1 MLVIRRLHSR
11 GEVSVRGF
19 KTLLLILTVCLA
31 TLFAGAAFAGAATTS
46 VQKTQN
52 DLFEALKAGDDKKID
67 TLFGQFID
75 YDTFAQDS
83 LGSEWAGRSA
93 AEKVQFNELL
103 KKLVGQAYKC
113 NLKKIQGFNLTY
125 GSEAPAGSA
134 TWVKSTAT
142 KGGDSVELNF
152 KVANQG
158 GTWKVQDIETEGVSL
173 VSNNRSQFVKIIK
186 DKGFPA
192 LIDKMKAKVGAACP
206 T

>member
-1 MLVIRRLHSR
+1 VIRRL
-11 GEVSVRGF
+11 
-19 KTLLLILTVCLA
+19 KTLLVLLTMCLTTLI
-31 TLFAGAAFAGAATTS
+31 AGAAFAGAATSS

-52 DLFEALKAGDDKKID
+52 DLFAALNAGDDKKVD

-83 LGSEWAGRSA
+83 LGSEWAARSA
-93 AEKVQFNELL
+93 AEKVQFSDLL

-125 GSEAPAGSA
+125 GNEAPAGSA

-173 VSNNRSQFVKIIK
+173 VGNNRSQFVKIIK
-186 DKGFPA
+186 DKGFPE
-192 LIDKMKAKVGAACP
+192 LVNKMKAKVGAACP
-206 T
+206 A